1 MKRITGLTAALFLVL
16 GITATSFAQDTMKQD
31 TMMKQ
36 DDQMMS
42 KKPMMKKS
50 GMTKEKTMKKH
61 HRRHRTAKM
70 MKKSMMK

>member
-1 MKRITGLTAALFLVL
+1 MKRITGLTAALFLIL
-16 GITATSFAQDTMKQD
+16 GIAATSFAQDTMMKQD
-31 TMMKQ
+31 T
-36 DDQMMS
+36 MMS

-50 GMTKEKTMKKH
+50 GMTKKKTMKKH

>member
-36 DDQMMS
+36 DTIDEQKTDDE
-42 KKPMMKKS
+42 KKWND
-50 GMTKEKTMKKH
+50 
-61 HRRHRTAKM
+61 
-70 MKKSMMK
+70 

>member
-31 TMMKQ
+31 TMM
-36 DDQMMS
+36 S

-50 GMTKEKTMKKH
+50 RMTKKKTMKKH
-61 HRRHRTAKM
+61 HRRHRTAKR